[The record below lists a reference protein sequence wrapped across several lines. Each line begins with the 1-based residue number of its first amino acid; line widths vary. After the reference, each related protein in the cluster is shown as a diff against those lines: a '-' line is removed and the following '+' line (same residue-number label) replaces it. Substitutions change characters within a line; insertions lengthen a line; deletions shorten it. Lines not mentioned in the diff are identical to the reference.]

1 MTTRREFLRALGV
14 VGALAATGVGT
25 ISLSACSNGKGK
37 PNEKEVEGPE
47 PKPPVDNP
55 WKDGDTEIMMATFL
69 GNEFR
74 RFYGK
79 GDISKLK
86 VKSKFRLGCSE
97 SVVGSRRKSFCG
109 AGWTGQPTVYI
120 EGGKVMLVLGGYDQ
134 YLRKF
139 EAAGLKEVWRYKND
153 DIMKGSGTVYIDKTA
168 PEQDRIVLLQGSRL
182 GNGNTVAGSKIV
194 PSFRAISYRTGKE
207 LWRFNVPKTVCYSR
221 DNDSSP
227 LDLGDGVL
235 FNAVES
241 GYGFFLSSKVSD
253 AALLDG
259 IKQPKVLGKVKLYED
274 SDAVK
279 HGNNIVVEASPCRLG
294 DRVFIASGA
303 GHIYGVDIKKMEID
317 YDYYTGSDIDGSTVV
332 TKENMILASI
342 EKQYIPG
349 RGGIVKLDPS
359 KPASESVVWYFPT
372 KNATVAEWQG
382 GVIGTVAIN
391 DEYNPEKEF
400 PDVWVTLAIDGN
412 LYVGSQHEVSKETT
426 PDMLNKGKYPVPK
439 LLAKLN
445 IGPSIATPIIT
456 SGNKIVAPTYTGLHL
471 IQMEFVKGK
480 AGDGA
485 TAKNAAG
492 VEYGVRLKKLDTFNP
507 GSFEATPIVW
517 NDTVYCSSRDGYLY
531 ALG

>member
-1 MTTRREFLRALGV
+1 MTTRREFLRALGIM
-14 VGALAATGVGT
+14 GALAATGAGT
-25 ISLSACSNGKGK
+25 ISLSACNNGNSQDQR
-37 PNEKEVEGPE
+37 PVEGPE
-47 PKPPVDNP
+47 PEPKDDP
-55 WKDGDTEIMMATFL
+55 WSDGNTQIMMSTFL

-79 GDISKLK
+79 GDVSKLR

-97 SVVGSRRKSFCG
+97 SVVGKKRKSFCG
-109 AGWTGQPTVYI
+109 AGWTGQPSVYL

-139 EAAGLKEVWRYKND
+139 EAAGLKEVWKYKND
-153 DIMKGSGTVYIDKTA
+153 DIMKGAGSVYIDKTA

-182 GNGNTVAGSKIV
+182 GNGNTVSGSKII

-207 LWRFNVPKTVCYSR
+207 LWRFNVPKSVCYSR

-227 LDLGDGVL
+227 LYLGNGML

-241 GYGFFLSSKVSD
+241 GYGFFLSSKISD

-279 HGNNIVVEASPCRLG
+279 HGNNIVVEASPARIG

-303 GHIYGVDIKKMEID
+303 GHIYGININKMEID
-317 YDYYTGSDIDGSTVV
+317 FDYFTGSDIDGSTVI
-332 TKENMILASI
+332 TKENMILATI
-342 EKQYIPG
+342 EKQYVPG
-349 RGGIVKLDPS
+349 RGGVVKLDPS
-359 KPASESVVWYFPT
+359 KPGPESVVWYFPT
-372 KNATVAEWQG
+372 KNASVAEWDG

-391 DEYNPEKEF
+391 DEYNPDKQY
-400 PDVWVTLAIDGN
+400 PDIWITLAIDGN
-412 LYVGSQHEVSKETT
+412 LYVGSQHELSGETT
-426 PDMLNKGKYPVPK
+426 LDMLNKKKHPVPK
-439 LLAKLN
+439 LLAKMN
-445 IGPSIATPIIT
+445 VGPSIATPIIT
-456 SGNKIVAPTYTGLHL
+456 SGNKIVAPTYNGLHL

-480 AGDGA
+480 KGDGE
-485 TAKNAAG
+485 TARNAAG
-492 VEYGVRLKKLDTFNP
+492 EEYGVRLKKLDTFTA

-517 NDTVYCSSRDGYLY
+517 DDTVYCSSRDGYLY
-531 ALG
+531 ALS